1 MSKSIQ
7 ITGASPKL
15 YALHATICCDFT
27 LAGEKHS
34 VIVGHVGKSGAP
46 ASILAANSTDVLGCL
61 ETRVDE
67 AVESYTDPN
76 SDMVQKLRNSA
87 NQCCGMHTALDGF
100 ASSLADILNR
110 AINEADD
117 DDDDEIDD
125 ETETETP
132 PVAEASTAVGDSDEE
147 DVKEEEPEAPLTNVK
162 FYFDI
167 HELTE
172 EGDLDIVTG
181 SVLKTLVGLG
191 DCCGDPE
198 NCQEGQPGCVNPDGT
213 TQTAEST
220 PTVDA
225 GEPAIVG

>member
-1 MSKSIQ
+1 MSKSTQ
-7 ITGASPKL
+7 ITGASLKL

-34 VIVGHVGKSGAP
+34 VIVDHVGKSGAP

-76 SDMVQKLRNSA
+76 SDMAQKLRNSA
-87 NQCCGMHTALDGF
+87 NQCCGMHAALDGF
-100 ASSLADILNR
+100 TSSLADMISR
-110 AINEADD
+110 AVSEAKDE
-117 DDDDEIDD
+117 DDDDEIND

-132 PVAEASTAVGDSDEE
+132 PVAEASTDVGDSDEE

-172 EGDLDIVTG
+172 EGDLNIVTG
-181 SVLKTLVGLG
+181 SVLKTMVGLG

-198 NCQEGQPGCVNPDGT
+198 NCQEELGCINPDGT

-220 PTVDA
+220 PTADA